1 MGGCCDESRVGT
13 VLVPGLPLGYLCLVL
28 HAHLPF
34 VRHPEHD
41 AFDEEDWL
49 FEALTECYL
58 PIVDALDRLTE
69 EGIDFRLA
77 VSLTPTL
84 LAMLGDEL
92 LVARYLRYLDDRI
105 QLAERE
111 AKQASER
118 RELWSFDAARLQR
131 VRAVFIDRYASNVV
145 NAFRRHAE
153 AGRLEILAS
162 AATHA
167 VLPLLATVPQATTAQ
182 VVVGARE
189 HRRHF
194 GRAAT
199 GFWLPECAYDSG
211 LDPCLVD
218 QGITYSFLEQH
229 GILHADPRPSRGLSA
244 PLVTPGGLVCFGR
257 DPSSSREVWS
267 AETGY
272 PGDPAYREF
281 HRDAA
286 WDLPI
291 ERIRDLLPDG
301 RRRSLGIKHH
311 RVTGRVALGSKQLYG
326 REVALLRVG
335 AHADDFVSKRV
346 AQLREA
352 AVGSDRPPLIV
363 SPYDAELFGHWWFEG
378 PEFLEA
384 VLRRAHIDSDIEL
397 LTPREYLERH
407 DECEVAQPPLST
419 WGARGYVD
427 VWLSPE
433 NDWIYP
439 RIEAVTRRLVA
450 AVSRLGFATQ
460 TREATET
467 PGSELASNRS
477 GIDPGAGGLA
487 RRALEQAGR
496 ELLLAQASDW
506 AFIIK
511 MGTMV
516 EYARR
521 RVEEHIDRC
530 DELLVAAEAGTIG
543 EARLGEI
550 EARDNLFPE
559 IDLSVWGAM

>member
-1 MGGCCDESRVGT
+1 M
-13 VLVPGLPLGYLCLVL
+13 PLGYLCLVL

-34 VRHPEHD
+34 VRHPEHE

-58 PIVDALDRLTE
+58 PILDVFDRLAE
-69 EGIDFRLA
+69 EGVEFRVS

-84 LAMLGDEL
+84 VAMLRDEL
-92 LVARYLRYLDDRI
+92 LVARYRKYLDDRI
-105 QLAERE
+105 ELAERE
-111 AKQASER
+111 AKEASER
-118 RELWSFDAARLQR
+118 RNLWSFDAARLR
-131 VRAVFIDRYASNVV
+131 RMRGVFRDRYGSNVV
-145 NAFRRHAE
+145 DAFRANAE
-153 AGRLEILAS
+153 AGRLEILAG

-167 VLPLLATVPQATTAQ
+167 VLPLLATMPQAIKAQ
-182 VVVGARE
+182 VATGARG

-194 GRAAT
+194 GKAAT
-199 GFWLPECAYDSG
+199 GFWLPECAYERG
-211 LDPCLVD
+211 LDPFLAD
-218 QGITYSFLEQH
+218 AGIAYSFVEQH

-267 AETGY
+267 SETGY

-286 WDLPI
+286 WDMPI
-291 ERIRDLLPDG
+291 ERIRDLLHDG
-301 RRRSLGIKHH
+301 RRRNLGIKHH
-311 RVTGRVALGSKQLYG
+311 RVTGRVALESKQLYE
-326 REVALLRVG
+326 REAALLRVE
-335 AHADDFVSKRV
+335 AHADDFVAKRV
-346 AQLREA
+346 AQLRRA

-384 VLRRAHIDSDIEL
+384 VLRRAHHDSDIEL

-439 RIEAVTRRLVA
+439 RLETLTRRLVGT
-450 AVSRLGFATQ
+450 VGRLGL
-460 TREATET
+460 ATEARRLGET
-467 PGSELASNRS
+467 ARSDPAPSES
-477 GIDPGAGGLA
+477 GTDLGGGALA
-487 RRALEQAGR
+487 RRALEQASR
-496 ELLLAQASDW
+496 ELFLAQASDW
-506 AFIIK
+506 AFIMK

-521 RVEEHIDRC
+521 RVEEHLGQC
-530 DELLVAAEAGTIG
+530 DELLAAVEGGTL
-543 EARLGEI
+543 EESRLREL

-559 IDLSVWGAM
+559 IDLSVWGPV

>member
-1 MGGCCDESRVGT
+1 M
-13 VLVPGLPLGYLCLVL
+13 PLGYLCLVL

-34 VRHPEHD
+34 VRHPEHE

-58 PIVDALDRLTE
+58 PILDAFDRLTE
-69 EGIDFRLA
+69 EGVDYRLS

-84 LAMLGDEL
+84 LAMLDDEL
-92 LVARYLRYLDDRI
+92 LVGRYRKYLDDRI
-105 QLAERE
+105 GLAERE

-131 VRAVFIDRYASNVV
+131 MRRLFSDRYGSRLVG
-145 NAFRRHAE
+145 AFRAHAD
-153 AGRLEILAS
+153 AGRLEILAG

-167 VLPLLATVPQATTAQ
+167 VLPLLATIPQAIKAQ

-194 GRAAT
+194 GRPAT
-199 GFWLPECAYDSG
+199 GFWLPECAYERG
-211 LDPCLVD
+211 LDPFLAD
-218 QGITYSFLEQH
+218 AGIGYSFLEQH

-244 PLVTPGGLVCFGR
+244 PLVTPGALVCFGR

-267 AETGY
+267 SETGY
-272 PGDPAYREF
+272 PGDSAYREF
-281 HRDAA
+281 HRDAT

-291 ERIRDLLPDG
+291 ERIRDLLHDG
-301 RRRSLGIKHH
+301 RRRNLGIKHH
-311 RVTGRVALGSKQLYG
+311 RVTGRVELGSKQLYE
-326 REVALLRVG
+326 RDAALLRVE
-335 AHADDFVSKRV
+335 AHADDFVAKRLD
-346 AQLREA
+346 QLREA
-352 AVGSDRPPLIV
+352 APGLDRPPLIV

-384 VLRRAHIDSDIEL
+384 VLRRLHREPDLEL
-397 LTPREYLERH
+397 VTPREYLERH

-439 RIEAVTRRLVA
+439 RLEAVTRRLVA
-450 AVSRLGFATQ
+450 AVGRLGLAAE
-460 TREATET
+460 TRRHGET
-467 PGSELASNRS
+467 AGSDPALPGSR
-477 GIDPGAGGLA
+477 IDPRGRGLA
-487 RRALEQAGR
+487 RRALEQASR

-506 AFIIK
+506 PFIMK

-521 RVEEHIDRC
+521 RVEAHLERC
-530 DELLVAAEAGTIG
+530 DELLAAAQAGTIV
-543 EARLGEI
+543 ESRLDELEG
-550 EARDNLFPE
+550 RDNVFAE
-559 IDLSVWGAM
+559 MDLSVWGPL